1 MASPCPW
8 ALCPF
13 HTHSHCPGAH
23 MWLCG
28 ATIPS
33 EQDSMR
39 GVPLFLHLFTMCVRP
54 IMVLFEVVYSVDDIF
69 LDKCFRA
76 YLIGGHLANV
86 QTGAVVG
93 GLCVGRRAGLP
104 YIL

>member
-1 MASPCPW
+1 
-8 ALCPF
+8 
-13 HTHSHCPGAH
+13 
-23 MWLCG
+23 
-28 ATIPS
+28 
-33 EQDSMR
+33 
-39 GVPLFLHLFTMCVRP
+39 
-54 IMVLFEVVYSVDDIF
+54 MVLFEVVYSVDDIF
-69 LDKCFRA
+69 LDKCSRA